1 MIFCYS
7 NPDELRHCHDLSRA
21 ARGIHNLQSGTES
34 EEDGVRT
41 VDPLK
46 QTLLTLELNSSIK
59 RRWKCF
65 SESQS
70 RTAVF
75 TQWSQSGVLG
85 EMENAGPVASPANM
99 MKMTFIMR
107 GRVQKENF
115 LPNST

>member
-1 MIFCYS
+1 MIFCCS

-21 ARGIHNLQSGTES
+21 ARGKRNLHSGTES

-65 SESQS
+65 CESQS
-70 RTAVF
+70 RTAAF

-85 EMENAGPVASPANM
+85 EM
-99 MKMTFIMR
+99 
-107 GRVQKENF
+107 
-115 LPNST
+115 